1 MITVF
6 ISLLLFCIIVGIKC
20 ALHNDIIPIP
30 VPKRTYTADDFHIKT
45 IKSTIDYDKDG
56 LDDYTDMMLGA
67 RAYIN
72 TKPKYKSGYYVGGY
86 PPDGVGVCTDVIWEA
101 FKSAGYSL
109 KDMVDK
115 DIAENPKAYKTIAKA
130 DPNIDFRR
138 VKNLKTYFDR
148 HATSLTLDINDVAAW
163 QPGDIV
169 IFEASH
175 IAMVSDKR
183 NKTGRA
189 YIIHNAGHPVETDG
203 LTWNK
208 IAGHYRWKD

>member
-1 MITVF
+1 MGGMYESI
-6 ISLLLFCIIVGIKC
+6 
-20 ALHNDIIPIP
+20 NE
-30 VPKRTYTADDFHIKT
+30 DFNV
-45 IKSTIDYDKDG
+45 SFSVY
-56 LDDYTDMMLGA
+56 
-67 RAYIN
+67 
-72 TKPKYKSGYYVGGY
+72 
-86 PPDGVGVCTDVIWEA
+86 
-101 FKSAGYSL
+101 
-109 KDMVDK
+109 
-115 DIAENPKAYKTIAKA
+115 
-130 DPNIDFRR
+130 
-138 VKNLKTYFDR
+138 